1 MNKTRTCDKATQC
14 KYCGIPVWSLP
25 QQMLQRQF
33 IVFSCN
39 TGQVSDIMMCTVVC
53 LQVVSECQKIVHTRN
68 NSRLRPASPNWVNC
82 EGGICWACHPPPSV
96 KVNLKE
102 LELDPFWVFFSTILL
117 LKFYPH
123 RLFCPIKDV
132 CVVIGYCL
140 LIIMLKT
147 AMGEGIKEGEKVMA
161 CPFQTKMGI
170 WQTSVL
176 KAAKGLRRRKSV
188 QGRVHTQT
196 SPVTSWLWNG
206 SLRLKLRFEIS
217 ATITSN
223 VIWGG
228 TSIMRNR

>member
-1 MNKTRTCDKATQC
+1 
-14 KYCGIPVWSLP
+14 
-25 QQMLQRQF
+25 MLQRQF

-39 TGQVSDIMMCTVVC
+39 TGQVSDTMMCTVVC
-53 LQVVSECQKIVHTRN
+53 LQVVSECQKIVHTATT
-68 NSRLRPASPNWVNC
+68 LCPRPASPNWVNC
-82 EGGICWACHPPPSV
+82 EGGICWACHPAPTREVLPVSRWTSRSSSST
-96 KVNLKE
+96 LF
-102 LELDPFWVFFSTILL
+102 LGHFSTILL

-123 RLFCPIKDV
+123 RLFCPIMDV
-132 CVVIGYCL
+132 CVIIGYCW

-147 AMGEGIKEGEKVMA
+147 PMGWRNRGGWKSNGTPLPDRV
-161 CPFQTKMGI
+161 PMGI

-188 QGRVHTQT
+188 QGRVQTQT
-196 SPVTSWLWNG
+196 SPVPSWLWNG

-223 VIWGG
+223 LIWGG